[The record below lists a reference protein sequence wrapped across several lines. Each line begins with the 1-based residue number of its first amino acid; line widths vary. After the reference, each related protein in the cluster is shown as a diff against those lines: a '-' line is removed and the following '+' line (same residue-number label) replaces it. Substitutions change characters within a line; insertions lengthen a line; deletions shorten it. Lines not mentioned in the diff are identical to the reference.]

1 MRVSVLGMGSMGR
14 AVALRLLG
22 RGHAVRVWNRTPG
35 KASEVIDAGA
45 AEASS
50 PAEATRDADAV
61 LMSLADDR
69 AVREVMARLAEPGTG
84 PGPDPSPD
92 PGTDPATGPGPDPGT
107 EPGSGPA
114 TGPGPDSGTEPG
126 SGPGAPVVADM
137 STVSPDTSR
146 ALAGLAPGGRFVAA
160 PIIGGPQAVV
170 DGQATGLLGG
180 GRGLVDR
187 LGPVWQDLF
196 AVQWYCGDD
205 LGSALTYKLLNNYL
219 LMSGV
224 AVVAEAVAAGQAAG
238 LDEAM
243 LGDLLLRWPTVAPA
257 LHNRLDDILHGDHR
271 GWFATRLGAKDVRL
285 IAEVAESKGLR
296 LPIARLVEQRYEEAA
311 GRGWSDSD
319 ITAVVELLRERRG

>member
-45 AEASS
+45 AEVSS
-50 PAEATRDADAV
+50 PAEAARDADAV

-69 AVREVMARLAEPGTG
+69 AVREVMARLAESG
-84 PGPDPSPD
+84 S
-92 PGTDPATGPGPDPGT
+92 A
-107 EPGSGPA
+107 PGSG
-114 TGPGPDSGTEPG
+114 SGSGSGLGSGSASDAG
-126 SGPGAPVVADM
+126 SGPGAESGAPVVADM

-146 ALAGLAPGGRFVAA
+146 ALAGLAPGGRSVAA
-160 PIIGGPQAVV
+160 PVIGGPQAVV
-170 DGQATGLLGG
+170 DGQAMGLLGG
-180 GRGLVDR
+180 ERGLVDR

-205 LGSALTYKLLNNYL
+205 PGSALTYKLLNNYL

-243 LGDLLLRWPTVAPA
+243 LKDFLLRWPTVAPA
-257 LHNRLDDILHGDHR
+257 LHNRLDAILHGDHR

-311 GRGWSDSD
+311 GHGWSDSD
-319 ITAVVELLRERRG
+319 ITAVVELLRERHD

>member
-50 PAEATRDADAV
+50 PAEAARDVDAV

-69 AVREVMARLAEPGTG
+69 AVREVMARLAEPG
-84 PGPDPSPD
+84 S
-92 PGTDPATGPGPDPGT
+92 
-107 EPGSGPA
+107 EPGSGL
-114 TGPGPDSGTEPG
+114 GSESG
-126 SGPGAPVVADM
+126 SGSGLGSDSASDAGSESGAPVVADM

-170 DGQATGLLGG
+170 DGQAMGLLGG
-180 GRGLVDR
+180 ERGLVDR

-205 LGSALTYKLLNNYL
+205 PGSALTYKLLNNYL

-224 AVVAEAVAAGQAAG
+224 AVVAEVVAAGQAAG

-243 LGDLLLRWPTVAPA
+243 LEDFLLRGPTVAPA

-319 ITAVVELLRERRG
+319 ITAVVELLRERHD

>member
-1 MRVSVLGMGSMGR
+1 MRVAVLGMGSMGR

-50 PAEATRDADAV
+50 PAEAARDADAV

-69 AVREVMARLAEPGTG
+69 AVREVMARLAEPGSESDSG
-84 PGPDPSPD
+84 SD
-92 PGTDPATGPGPDPGT
+92 A
-107 EPGSGPA
+107 GSG
-114 TGPGPDSGTEPG
+114 TGSE
-126 SGPGAPVVADM
+126 SGAPVVADM

-170 DGQATGLLGG
+170 DGQAMGLLGG
-180 GRGLVDR
+180 ERGLVDR

-205 LGSALTYKLLNNYL
+205 PGSALTYKLLNNYL

-243 LGDLLLRWPTVAPA
+243 LKDFLLRWPTVAPA
-257 LHNRLDDILHGDHR
+257 LHNRLDDIIHGDHR

-311 GRGWSDSD
+311 GNGWSDSD

>member
-50 PAEATRDADAV
+50 PAEAARDADAV

-69 AVREVMARLAEPGTG
+69 AVREVMARLAE
-84 PGPDPSPD
+84 S
-92 PGTDPATGPGPDPGT
+92 
-107 EPGSGPA
+107 GSGSE
-114 TGPGPDSGTEPG
+114 SGSE
-126 SGPGAPVVADM
+126 SGAPVVADM

-170 DGQATGLLGG
+170 DGQAMGLLGG
-180 GRGLVDR
+180 ERGLVDR

-205 LGSALTYKLLNNYL
+205 PGGALTYKLLNNYL

-243 LGDLLLRWPTVAPA
+243 LKDFLLRWPTVAPA

>member
-35 KASEVIDAGA
+35 KASDVIDAGA

-50 PAEATRDADAV
+50 PAEAARDADAV

-69 AVREVMARLAEPGTG
+69 AVREVMARLAESGS
-84 PGPDPSPD
+84 D
-92 PGTDPATGPGPDPGT
+92 A
-107 EPGSGPA
+107 GSGP
-114 TGPGPDSGTEPG
+114 G
-126 SGPGAPVVADM
+126 SESGAPVVADM

-146 ALAGLAPGGRFVAA
+146 ALAGLALGGRFVAA

-170 DGQATGLLGG
+170 DGQAIGLLGG
-180 GRGLVDR
+180 ERGLVDR

-196 AVQWYCGDD
+196 AAQWYCGDD
-205 LGSALTYKLLNNYL
+205 PGSALTYKLLNNYL

-224 AVVAEAVAAGQAAG
+224 AVVAEAVAAGQAVG

-243 LGDLLLRWPTVAPA
+243 LKDFLLRWPTVAPA

>member
-1 MRVSVLGMGSMGR
+1 MRVAVLGMGSMGR

-45 AEASS
+45 AEVSS
-50 PAEATRDADAV
+50 PAEAARDADAV

-69 AVREVMARLAEPGTG
+69 AVREVMARLAEPGTE
-84 PGPDPSPD
+84 
-92 PGTDPATGPGPDPGT
+92 PGT
-107 EPGSGPA
+107 EPGSGL
-114 TGPGPDSGTEPG
+114 GSDS
-126 SGPGAPVVADM
+126 GAPVVADM

-170 DGQATGLLGG
+170 DGQAMGLLGG
-180 GRGLVDR
+180 EHGLVDR

-205 LGSALTYKLLNNYL
+205 PGSALIYKLLNNYL

-243 LGDLLLRWPTVAPA
+243 LKDFLLRWPTVAPA

-311 GRGWSDSD
+311 GHGWSDSD
-319 ITAVVELLRERRG
+319 ITAVVELLRERRD

>member
-1 MRVSVLGMGSMGR
+1 MRVAVLGMGSMGR

-50 PAEATRDADAV
+50 PAETARDADAV

-69 AVREVMARLAEPGTG
+69 AVREVMARLAEPGSG
-84 PGPDPSPD
+84 
-92 PGTDPATGPGPDPGT
+92 
-107 EPGSGPA
+107 PGSG
-114 TGPGPDSGTEPG
+114 SGSESG
-126 SGPGAPVVADM
+126 SGPGSESGSGSGSGLGSDSDAGSGPGSESGAPVVADM

-170 DGQATGLLGG
+170 DGQAMGLLGG
-180 GRGLVDR
+180 ERGLVDR

-205 LGSALTYKLLNNYL
+205 PGSALTYKLLNNYL

-243 LGDLLLRWPTVAPA
+243 LKDFLLRWPTVAPA
-257 LHNRLDDILHGDHR
+257 LHNRLDDIIHGDHR

-311 GRGWSDSD
+311 GHGWSDSD

>member
-14 AVALRLLG
+14 ALALRLLG

-35 KASEVIDAGA
+35 KASEVIAAGA
-45 AEASS
+45 AEAPS
-50 PAEATRDADAV
+50 PAEAARDADAV
-61 LMSLADDR
+61 LMSLADDQ
-69 AVREVMARLAEPGTG
+69 AVREVMARLTEPASE
-84 PGPDPSPD
+84 PASVSASD
-92 PGTDPATGPGPDPGT
+92 PGFEPASASASDPGA
-107 EPGSGPA
+107 GS
-114 TGPGPDSGTEPG
+114 
-126 SGPGAPVVADM
+126 GAPVVADM

-170 DGQATGLLGG
+170 DGQTMGLLGG
-180 GRGLVDR
+180 ERGLVDR
-187 LGPVWQDLF
+187 LGPVWRDLF
-196 AVQWYCGDD
+196 AVHWYCGDD
-205 LGSALTYKLLNNYL
+205 PGNALSYKLLNNYL

-243 LGDLLLRWPTVAPA
+243 LKDLLLRWPTVAPA
-257 LHNRLDDILHGDHR
+257 LHDRLDDIIHGDHR

-296 LPIARLVEQRYEEAA
+296 LPIARLVERRYEEAA
-311 GRGWSDSD
+311 GHGWSDSD

>member
-14 AVALRLLG
+14 ALALRLLG

-35 KASEVIDAGA
+35 KASEVIAAGA
-45 AEASS
+45 AEAPS
-50 PAEATRDADAV
+50 PAEAARDADAV
-61 LMSLADDR
+61 LMSLADDQ
-69 AVREVMARLAEPGTG
+69 AVREVMARLAEPASG
-84 PGPDPSPD
+84 PASVSGSD
-92 PGTDPATGPGPDPGT
+92 
-107 EPGSGPA
+107 PGSGSASEPA
-114 TGPGPDSGTEPG
+114 SEPASVSASDPG
-126 SGPGAPVVADM
+126 SGSGAPVVADM

-160 PIIGGPQAVV
+160 PIIGGPQAVA
-170 DGQATGLLGG
+170 DGQIMGLLGG
-180 GRGLVDR
+180 ERGLVDR

-196 AVQWYCGDD
+196 AVHWYCGNDP
-205 LGSALTYKLLNNYL
+205 GNALTYKLLNNYL

-243 LGDLLLRWPTVAPA
+243 LKDLLLRWPTVAPA
-257 LHNRLDDILHGDHR
+257 LHNRIDDILHGDHR

-311 GRGWSDSD
+311 GHGWSDSD
-319 ITAVVELLRERRG
+319 ITAVVELLRKRRG

>member
-1 MRVSVLGMGSMGR
+1 MRVSVLGMGNMGR
-14 AVALRLLG
+14 AAALRLLG

-50 PAEATRDADAV
+50 PAEAARDADAV

-69 AVREVMARLAEPGTG
+69 AVREVMARLAESGSG
-84 PGPDPSPD
+84 
-92 PGTDPATGPGPDPGT
+92 
-107 EPGSGPA
+107 PGSG
-114 TGPGPDSGTEPG
+114 SGSGSGPG
-126 SGPGAPVVADM
+126 SGSGSGSGPGSVSGAPVVADM

-160 PIIGGPQAVV
+160 PIIGGPQTVV
-170 DGQATGLLGG
+170 DGQAMGLLGG
-180 GRGLVDR
+180 ERGLVDR

-205 LGSALTYKLLNNYL
+205 PGSALTYKLLNNYL

-224 AVVAEAVAAGQAAG
+224 AIVAEAVAAGQAAG

-243 LGDLLLRWPTVAPA
+243 LKDFLLRWPTVAPA

-311 GRGWSDSD
+311 GHGWNDSD

>member
-1 MRVSVLGMGSMGR
+1 MRVAVLGMGSMGR

-50 PAEATRDADAV
+50 PAEAARDADAV

-69 AVREVMARLAEPGTG
+69 AVREVMARLAEPGSG
-84 PGPDPSPD
+84 
-92 PGTDPATGPGPDPGT
+92 
-107 EPGSGPA
+107 PGSG
-114 TGPGPDSGTEPG
+114 SGSESG
-126 SGPGAPVVADM
+126 SGPGSESGSGSGLGSDSDAGSGPGSESGAPVVADM

-170 DGQATGLLGG
+170 DGQAMGLLGG
-180 GRGLVDR
+180 ERGLVDR

-205 LGSALTYKLLNNYL
+205 PGSALTYKLLNNYL

-243 LGDLLLRWPTVAPA
+243 LKDFLLRWPTVAPA
-257 LHNRLDDILHGDHR
+257 LHNRLDDIIHGDHR

-311 GRGWSDSD
+311 GHGWSDSD

>member
-50 PAEATRDADAV
+50 PAEAARDADAV

-69 AVREVMARLAEPGTG
+69 AVREVMARLAESGSG
-84 PGPDPSPD
+84 
-92 PGTDPATGPGPDPGT
+92 
-107 EPGSGPA
+107 PGSG
-114 TGPGPDSGTEPG
+114 SGSGSGPG
-126 SGPGAPVVADM
+126 SGSGSGSGPGSVSGAPVVADM

-160 PIIGGPQAVV
+160 PIIGGPQTVV
-170 DGQATGLLGG
+170 DGQAMGLLGG
-180 GRGLVDR
+180 ERGLVDR

-205 LGSALTYKLLNNYL
+205 PGSALTYKLLNNYL

-224 AVVAEAVAAGQAAG
+224 AIVAEAVAAGQAAG

-243 LGDLLLRWPTVAPA
+243 LKDFLLRWPTVAPA

-311 GRGWSDSD
+311 GHGWNDSD

>member
-45 AEASS
+45 AEVSS
-50 PAEATRDADAV
+50 PAEAARDADAV

-69 AVREVMARLAEPGTG
+69 AVREVMARLAE
-84 PGPDPSPD
+84 SSS
-92 PGTDPATGPGPDPGT
+92 A
-107 EPGSGPA
+107 PGSG
-114 TGPGPDSGTEPG
+114 SGTG
-126 SGPGAPVVADM
+126 SESGAPVVADM

-160 PIIGGPQAVV
+160 PVIGGPQAVV
-170 DGQATGLLGG
+170 DGQAMGLLGG
-180 GRGLVDR
+180 ERGLVDR

-205 LGSALTYKLLNNYL
+205 PGSALTYKLLNNYL

-243 LGDLLLRWPTVAPA
+243 LKDFLLRWPTVAPA
-257 LHNRLDDILHGDHR
+257 LHNRLDAILHGDHR

-285 IAEVAESKGLR
+285 IAEVAESEGLR
-296 LPIARLVEQRYEEAA
+296 LPIARLVEQRYEDAA
-311 GRGWSDSD
+311 GHGWSDSD
-319 ITAVVELLRERRG
+319 ITAVVELLRERHD